1 VTLYRSTI
9 STVAPEALRGSL
21 VSLGES
27 VGRIGSTVAPVVMGG
42 AVAVAVAVVVAV
54 VVRCLAAGATR
65 VLVAERATA

>member
-27 VGRIGSTVAPVVMGG
+27 AGRIGSTVAPVVMGG
-42 AVAVAVAVVVAV
+42 AVAVVVVV
-54 VVRCLAAGATR
+54 GCLAAGATR